1 MYLPNS
7 IIFLYG
13 RFASI
18 DFIDKNKTGL
28 HRGKNK
34 KTESGN
40 IQVPPPPLGY
50 RPDYEIVCSDL
61 SKVCSAITN
70 KA

>member
-28 HRGKNK
+28 HRAKNK
-34 KTESGN
+34 KTKSGN
-40 IQVPPPPLGY
+40 IQVPPPATGL
-50 RPDYEIVCSDL
+50 
-61 SKVCSAITN
+61 ITRLFVLICL
-70 KA
+70 KFVLL